1 MIDIVLWLIAMK
13 AILKYGTI
21 IFFILTALVVG
32 AAQGSKPNKQTA
44 ARTVATITLYDA
56 KCEGLPQA
64 TINRVEKLSN
74 TTSTQD
80 VRTASVDV
88 LTDYDKQ
95 GKAAWCKEV
104 KPGINIMLKA
114 MS

>member
-21 IFFILTALVVG
+21 IFFILTALVAG

-44 ARTVATITLYDA
+44 ARAVVTVALYDGKCAALPKATAA
-56 KCEGLPQA
+56 K
-64 TINRVEKLSN
+64 VEKFANEVSP
-74 TTSTQD
+74 QEFQ
-80 VRTASVDV
+80 TASRDV
-88 LTDYDKQ
+88 LADYEKQ
-95 GKAAWCKEV
+95 GATAWCKEV

-114 MS
+114 LT

>member
-13 AILKYGTI
+13 AIIKYSAI
-21 IFFILTALVVG
+21 ILIALVALGG
-32 AAQGSKPNKQTA
+32 AATQGAKPNKQTT
-44 ARTVATITLYDA
+44 ARAVVTITLYDA

-64 TINRVEKLSN
+64 TINKIEKLSN

-88 LTDYDKQ
+88 LTNYEKK
-95 GKAAWCKEV
+95 GKVDWCKEV
-104 KPGINIMLKA
+104 KPAIQVMLKA
-114 MS
+114 IS

>member
-13 AILKYGTI
+13 AIIKYGTI

-32 AAQGSKPNKQTA
+32 AAQSAKPNKQTA
-44 ARTVATITLYDA
+44 ARAVATITLYDA

-88 LTDYDKQ
+88 LADYEKQ
-95 GKAAWCKEV
+95 GKTAWCKEV

-114 MS
+114 IS